1 MTEKERERQAGGEE
15 WVENVGGGAG
25 DEGSK
30 GDRKQMV
37 QMGLRCLMNSR
48 RKEKLRTGYFQNV
61 LSLPIEHHWG
71 PLGFN
76 IR

>member
-25 DEGSK
+25 NEGSK

-48 RKEKLRTGYFQNV
+48 RKEKLRTGYFEKCSELADQT
-61 LSLPIEHHWG
+61 LLG
-71 PLGFN
+71 PAWV
-76 IR
+76 